1 VGIYNFVPRFIND
14 YYYNDYLMKKLFLAS
29 LKFYDAWGFDSLNE
43 PNLPNK
49 IMLCVQHDC
58 INARLLG

>member
-1 VGIYNFVPRFIND
+1 
-14 YYYNDYLMKKLFLAS
+14 MKKLFLAS